1 VWYRYSAYEQ
11 LPQTILQSWLRSL
24 EQTGP
29 KSTWCP
35 RYMAGLCQIWI
46 CCLPNVHAHSIRIY
60 SCSQKGSL
68 HCLFG
73 LPAGLGYL
81 CEDAQQQSSG
91 TGSALEKMPKVV
103 IACSAVDTAILLPV
117 RVFTMKHDSDVCCMQ
132 VLTMVNNQHYLYR
145 MTVLVAIT
153 SLASVVSHETLYQ
166 TILPAVVSCAKDKVI
181 CQSETFLKQLC
192 VEHACLV
199 FANVYQS
206 RLHSI
211 YGFNMS
217 MTWHFDCG

>member
-1 VWYRYSAYEQ
+1 
-11 LPQTILQSWLRSL
+11 
-24 EQTGP
+24 
-29 KSTWCP
+29 
-35 RYMAGLCQIWI
+35 MAGLCQTCI
-46 CCLPNVHAHSIRIY
+46 CCLPNVHAHSIHIY
-60 SCSQKGSL
+60 SCSQTGSL
-68 HCLFG
+68 LVPFG
-73 LPAGLGYL
+73 LPAGLGCL
-81 CEDAQQQSSG
+81 CEDTQQQSSG

-103 IACSAVDTAILLPV
+103 IACFAVDTTIVLPV

-192 VEHACLV
+192 VECACLV
-199 FANVYQS
+199 FANVCQS

-211 YGFNMS
+211 CGFTMS
-217 MTWHFDCG
+217 MTWHFDCC